1 MSDLWLSMI
10 SGAAAGAL
18 AVGVL
23 SKFIYKDQKNKKH
36 SKYDLARRHA
46 VEEIYKALVATSV
59 SRVGFEKFPKLD
71 RAQSEEEFESLTF
84 DAFTAS
90 FESFDNAFK
99 SISSGYAVLEKNAIY
114 IEQEL
119 ENKIMEAIKTMH
131 TFYIEQYAF
140 LNDAYIDSKDLS
152 SEGSLNQGN
161 APFDFNLFYDYSITK
176 WLNESLDVKKD
187 LKQYV
192 RDTFYSQKK

>member
-1 MSDLWLSMI
+1 MNDLWLSMI
-10 SGAAAGAL
+10 SGGAAGAL
-18 AVGVL
+18 IVGVL
-23 SKFIYKDQKNKKH
+23 SKFIYMDQNNKKH
-36 SKYDLARRHA
+36 SKYDIARRHA

-71 RAQSEEEFESLTF
+71 RPQSDDEFVSLTF

-90 FESFDNAFK
+90 FESFDHAFK

-119 ENKIMEAIKTMH
+119 EDKIMAAIKTMH

-140 LNDAYIDSKDLS
+140 FNDAYNDSKDLS
-152 SEGSLNQGN
+152 SEGSLNQSSS
-161 APFDFNLFYDYSITK
+161 PFDFNLFYDYSINK
-176 WLNESLDVKKD
+176 WLSESFEVKND
-187 LKQYV
+187 LKKYV
-192 RDTFYSQKK
+192 RDTFFSQKK